1 MIPVDE
7 DAQPNFVDFDQVD
20 DEMSLGEDR
29 YQVNDDFQQW
39 DTNAWTRDTQDV
51 GEVRGPGASSCLS
64 DAGAPPGSGTWV
76 LGSIDGECQWL
87 DTTTCS

>member
-1 MIPVDE
+1 MISVEE

-51 GEVRGPGASSCLS
+51 GSVGGVSASCLGT
-64 DAGAPPGSGTWV
+64 AGTPPESGTFI
-76 LGSIDGECQWL
+76 LGSVDGVCQWI
-87 DTTTCS
+87 DTTDCS